1 MSSRLMRELNQTAAA
16 LGGSRMAKR
25 KAIHKRMWLAP
36 NDCDSMASVKYTI
49 DTYSTEGEME
59 ISIADCYKT
68 INLTLNNRADQR
80 KIQRLIDFLNEAIVV
95 HVRERNA

>member
-1 MSSRLMRELNQTAAA
+1 
-16 LGGSRMAKR
+16 MARR
-25 KAIHKRMWLAP
+25 KAIHRRMWLAP

-49 DTYSTEGEME
+49 DSYSDEGEME

-80 KIQRLIDFLNEAIVV
+80 KIQRLIDFLEEAIVV